1 MNTKLAFI
9 ILNYNTYEDTVLCIE
24 SIFRFSG
31 IDPENIKIVIVDNAS
46 TDNSANEL
54 ESKYS
59 ENSDIVLLKNAENLG
74 FARGNNVGIR
84 FTLKEYDPE
93 FLVVLN
99 SDTELIQDD
108 FYQKILDEYHKSHF
122 ALLGPLVING
132 KGRCDCSPFLEETL
146 EQAYETLKYLIKK
159 RRRIMTNTN
168 RLCNGLTYFYIK
180 TFHKDK
186 KKVMNIG
193 GDYHKRQLNV
203 VPCGSFLVFSRNAFN
218 YISGFDERTF
228 LYYEEQILFQHLKEH
243 GLITVYTPNICIY
256 HKEGISSVKSN
267 RNTKERKLFENKCS
281 MESLDVL
288 IDVLNK

>member
-99 SDTELIQDD
+99 SDTEL
-108 FYQKILDEYHKSHF
+108 
-122 ALLGPLVING
+122 
-132 KGRCDCSPFLEETL
+132 
-146 EQAYETLKYLIKK
+146 
-159 RRRIMTNTN
+159 M
-168 RLCNGLTYFYIK
+168 
-180 TFHKDK
+180 
-186 KKVMNIG
+186 
-193 GDYHKRQLNV
+193 
-203 VPCGSFLVFSRNAFN
+203 
-218 YISGFDERTF
+218 
-228 LYYEEQILFQHLKEH
+228 
-243 GLITVYTPNICIY
+243 
-256 HKEGISSVKSN
+256 
-267 RNTKERKLFENKCS
+267 
-281 MESLDVL
+281 
-288 IDVLNK
+288 